1 MTLPGATGPVTE
13 VAAGGEHSLAVTS
26 TGQLYAFGENEYGQL
41 GSAANFEPNP
51 TPALVA
57 LPGAAGPVAAGVY
70 HSLAVVTR
78 VSPGVETGAASSITQ
93 ASATLNATVNPTGEA
108 VSDCHF
114 EYGTTASY
122 GASVP
127 CASLPGSGE
136 APVAV
141 SASATGLSA
150 KRTYHFRIV
159 ATNPSGTSYGSDRT
173 FAAGTVSITFSY
185 TGAEQAFTVPADV
198 FSVQVLAVGG
208 SGGTAGALGGVGAQ
222 VSGDLSV
229 TPGET
234 LYVEVGGNG
243 QSQGP
248 SNYDGSGGF
257 NGGGSGGGG
266 GGGASD
272 VRTSPLASGLFPGD
286 RLLVA
291 GGGGGAGTKAGY
303 LACRGGAG
311 GAAGQPGKG
320 EGCQGPGGG
329 AGTQSSGGAAA
340 PLTGGEQCAGQDGQF
355 GIGGEGG
362 TTGPSGC
369 RGHGGGGGGGYY
381 GGGGGG
387 GYYGGGGGGGG
398 GGSSLVPARGIV
410 VLASSETQPQVQI
423 TYTPIPPTVVT
434 GAASSVTQT
443 SATLNAIVNP
453 NDGEVSDCHF
463 DYGTSLSYGSSV
475 PCSAPPGL
483 GTGAAAVSAPVG
495 GLVAGAT
502 YYFRIVATNPGGT
515 SYGADQALTTLLPG
529 HGGVL
534 GSQEHKA
541 PPVPT
546 VANAAQSN
554 STWSEGNKLATF
566 SRKKKPPVGTTF
578 SFILNEQARVSFAFT
593 QQVGG
598 RKVKGKCVAQTK
610 KNRHKPSCKR
620 TVTRGTLSFTGHGG
634 RNKVS
639 FQGRISASKKL
650 PLGRY
655 KLVIFAT
662 NAAGQRSSP
671 KSLSF
676 TIVK

>member
-1 MTLPGATGPVTE
+1 VTLSGATGPVTQ
-13 VAAGGEHSLAVTS
+13 VAAGAKHSLAVTS

-41 GSAANFEPNP
+41 GIEVNFEPNP
-51 TPALVA
+51 TPALVT
-57 LPGAAGPVAAGVY
+57 LPGAAGPVGAGTD
-70 HSLAVVTR
+70 HSLVVVTR
-78 VSPGVETGAASSITQ
+78 VSPGVDTGAASSVTQ
-93 ASATLNATVNPTGEA
+93 AAATLNATVNPNGEA

-127 CASLPGSGE
+127 CTSLPGSGE
-136 APVAV
+136 AAVAV

-150 KRTYHFRIV
+150 KTTYRFRIV

-173 FAAGTVSITFSY
+173 FAAGTVSITFNY
-185 TGAEQAFTVPADV
+185 TGAEQTFTVPAGV

-248 SNYDGSGGF
+248 SNYGGSGGF

-272 VRTSPLASGLFPGD
+272 VRTSPRASGLFPGD

-291 GGGGGAGTKAGY
+291 GGGGGAGTKRAY
-303 LACRGGAG
+303 ACRGGAG
-311 GAAGQPGKG
+311 GAAGQAGHGKEAG
-320 EGCQGPGGG
+320 NCSNRGGG

-340 PLTGGEQCAGQDGQF
+340 PTTGEECPGQNGQF

-362 TTGPSGC
+362 TTGTNGC
-369 RGHGGGGGGGYY
+369 RGEGGGGGGGYY
-381 GGGGGG
+381 GGGGGTG
-387 GYYGGGGGGGG
+387 GYGSAGGGGG
-398 GGSSLVPARGIV
+398 GGSSLVPAGGSV
-410 VLASSETQPQVQI
+410 VLASSGTQPHVRI
-423 TYTPIPPTVVT
+423 TYTPSPPTVVT

-443 SATLNAIVNP
+443 SATLNATVNP

-475 PCSAPPGL
+475 PCSALPGL
-483 GTGAAAVSAPVG
+483 GTSAVAVSAPVG

-515 SYGADQALTTLLPG
+515 SYGADQALTTLMSSPG
-529 HGGVL
+529 QGVL
-534 GSQEHKA
+534 PSEERKTL
-541 PPVPT
+541 PVPT
-546 VANAAQSN
+546 VANAAQAHSA
-554 STWSEGNKLATF
+554 WSEGNRLAAF
-566 SRKKKPPVGTTF
+566 SRKKQPPVGTTF
-578 SFILNEQARVSFAFT
+578 SFSLNEQARVSFAFT

-610 KNRHKPSCKR
+610 KNRHNPSCKR
-620 TVTRGTLSFTGHGG
+620 TVQRGTLSFTGHIG

-639 FQGRISASKKL
+639 FQGRISAAKKL
-650 PLGRY
+650 PLGCY
-655 KLVIFAT
+655 KLVIIAT
-662 NAAGQRSSP
+662 NATGQS
-671 KSLSF
+671 
-676 TIVK
+676 